1 MNDPESARSSYLGW
15 VRVELS
21 DVTLEERTWFFET
34 LGREAHELCIG
45 ELSAAIIRVEPD
57 PTLDESREALRVR
70 DERMRYRGD

>member
-57 PTLDESREALRVR
+57 QTRDESQAELRAR
-70 DERMRYRGD
+70 SERMRYHGD